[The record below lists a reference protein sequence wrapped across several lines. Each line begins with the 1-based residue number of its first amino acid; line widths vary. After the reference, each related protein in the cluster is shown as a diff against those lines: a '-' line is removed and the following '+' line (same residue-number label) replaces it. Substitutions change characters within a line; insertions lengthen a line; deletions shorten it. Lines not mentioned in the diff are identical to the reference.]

1 MKPPLKTRLAR
12 RVGRLLKNVH
22 AGEKHLAWNDVMEP
36 GGSAPSILSVTSTSF
51 EPETTVPMRHAG
63 EGVGSNVS
71 PPLAWSG
78 VAAGA
83 VEIVLIVEDTGA
95 PTPRPIVHC
104 LVYGIDPKTTS
115 IGEGRLSTGA
125 TRGADTTSGGELF
138 FGKNTMGKTE
148 YSGPRPIPSHGV
160 HTYVFQVFALSR
172 RLSFANTPSRSDLVA
187 AMKGAVIAR
196 GRLDGTYER

>member
-1 MKPPLKTRLAR
+1 MKPPLKTRIAR
-12 RVGRLLKNVH
+12 RLGKMLKNVH
-22 AGEKHLAWNDVMEP
+22 AGEKHLAWNDVLAP
-36 GGSAPSILSVTSTSF
+36 GYPPPAIVAVTSTSF
-51 EPETTVPMRHAG
+51 QNETTIPMRHAG

-83 VEIVLIVEDTGA
+83 VEIVIIVEDTGA
-95 PTPRPIVHC
+95 PTPRPIVHA
-104 LVYGIDPKTTS
+104 LAYGIDPKTTH

-125 TRGADTTSGGELF
+125 RTDTTSGGEIS

-172 RLSFANTPSRSDLVA
+172 RLSFTDTPSRSDLVK